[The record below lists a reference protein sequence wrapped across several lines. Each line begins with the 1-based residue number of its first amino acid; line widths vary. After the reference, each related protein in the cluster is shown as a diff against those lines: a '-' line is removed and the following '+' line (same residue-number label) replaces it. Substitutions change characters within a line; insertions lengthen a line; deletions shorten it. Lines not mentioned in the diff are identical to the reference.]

1 MPIDTVLT
9 LYTYDELASTAKA
22 KAKDWWLSCR
32 DETDYESVI
41 DDFTVIAETLGIDLK
56 THAVTLMSG
65 KTRQD
70 ANVWYSVGY
79 CQSDFAAFDGA
90 YQYAKGSAKA
100 IRQHAPK
107 DSELQRIAD
116 ELAKLQ
122 KANAYQLRATV
133 AYHKYYGLQSE
144 VIRETKAGLW
154 VDPTDG
160 ADMAFSGL
168 IKDLA
173 KWLYREL
180 VKQDEWISSDEN
192 IAESMEANE
201 YTFREDGRREG

>member
-9 LYTYDELASTAKA
+9 LYTYDELSDRAKA
-22 KAKDWWLSCR
+22 TAKDWWLSCR
-32 DETDYESVI
+32 DETDYEFVI
-41 DDFTVIAETLGIDLK
+41 DDFKVIAETLGIDLK

-107 DSELQRIAD
+107 DTELHRIAD

-122 KANAYQLRATV
+122 KANLYQLRAKV
-133 AYHKYYGLQSE
+133 ENHDYYGLQSE

-160 ADMAFSGL
+160 TENSFSDL
-168 IKDLA
+168 MKDLA
-173 KWLYREL
+173 KWLYRQL
-180 VKQDEWISSDEN
+180 VKEDQWLRSDEQ
-192 IAESMEANE
+192 IADAMSANE
-201 YTFREDGRREG
+201 YTFRADGRREG